1 MYFAFATSRL
11 YIYNISQ
18 NNNLMEKPTAALEIS
33 SAEIKLVVGYEL
45 DDHPIVLY
53 AMRKSIDAF
62 VERGQIVN
70 LIGLIEALR
79 EVKEIK
85 DATAKLKLTI
95 SDAILI
101 LPPLG
106 LEVYQSDKTTNVVSP
121 TGTVEAIDLSNV
133 VSLVRKEVVPHGGQI
148 VDIVPDAFE
157 LDNGRVFSTQPI
169 GEKSNSLSISAK
181 IHALPFSVIENFRRA
196 FKEAGISIKRVLVA
210 PHAAS
215 YLFAQDLELPT
226 TYLYV
231 DMGAEVTSVSL
242 VGNKTL
248 FASTYFEKGGKDL
261 TDLIMQSFNLPF
273 DEAEKLKRRYGIDHR
288 PMSYYP
294 TIATSVDI
302 EGQSKDFSTREL
314 NEVTEQFVGDYL
326 LSLKQAINSLM
337 ASYDKKLLTIP
348 LIISGGL
355 ARLNGLE
362 AMIVEA
368 FPDNK
373 LYFAIPKAV
382 GARHQTYANALG
394 AILANNRYQSYLE
407 EDRPVVTTLTRGSKE
422 AKDRK

>member
-1 MYFAFATSRL
+1 
-11 YIYNISQ
+11 
-18 NNNLMEKPTAALEIS
+18 MEKLTAALEIS
-33 SAEIKLVVGYEL
+33 SAEVKLLVGYEL
-45 DDHPIVLY
+45 DEQPIVLY
-53 AMRKSIDAF
+53 AMRKPIDAF

-70 LIGLIEALR
+70 LVGLIDALR

-85 DATAKLKLTI
+85 DYTAKLKLTI
-95 SDAILI
+95 SEAVLI

-133 VSLVRKEVVPHGGQI
+133 ISLVRKEVVPHGGQI

-157 LDNGRVFSTQPI
+157 LDNGRVFSSQPI
-169 GEKSNSLSISAK
+169 GEKSNSLSISTK

-196 FKEAGISIKRVLVA
+196 LKEANITIKRVLVA

-215 YLFAQDLELPT
+215 YLFAQDVELPT
-226 TYLYV
+226 TYLYI
-231 DMGAEVTSVSL
+231 DMGAEVTTISL
-242 VGNKTL
+242 VGNKAL

-261 TDLIMQSFNLPF
+261 TEAIMLAFNLPF

-288 PMSYYP
+288 HMSFFP
-294 TIATSVDI
+294 TIASSSDI
-302 EGQSKDFSTREL
+302 EGQTHEYTIDDL
-314 NEVTEQFVGDYL
+314 NKVTEQFVTDYL
-326 LSLKQAINSLM
+326 ISLKQAINSLM
-337 ASYDKKLLTIP
+337 ANYEKKHLSLP

-355 ARLNGLE
+355 ARLNGLD
-362 AMIVEA
+362 AMISKA

-373 LYFAIPKAV
+373 LHFAIPKAV
-382 GARHQTYANALG
+382 GARHQTYVNVLG

-407 EDRPVVTTLTRGSKE
+407 EDRPVITTLTRGGKE
-422 AKDRK
+422 AKERK